1 MKLIRVSVMLC
12 LKENQNMVLM
22 IFAHILEKLVCFN
35 FSCLVVVLL
44 ILLKNDDKKLIVQL
58 EKYIKEKFPE
68 YNTKFY
74 SNHRNFYIHM
84 GLDNSLFSFDNYQI
98 LLEEINNFLTE
109 HLETK
114 FSRVYPPK
122 LIFSTRWK
130 HDYIISKKN
139 RNG

>member
-58 EKYIKEKFPE
+58 EKHIKEKFPE
-68 YNTKFY
+68 YNA
-74 SNHRNFYIHM
+74 
-84 GLDNSLFSFDNYQI
+84 
-98 LLEEINNFLTE
+98 
-109 HLETK
+109 
-114 FSRVYPPK
+114 
-122 LIFSTRWK
+122 
-130 HDYIISKKN
+130 
-139 RNG
+139 

>member
-1 MKLIRVSVMLC
+1 M
-12 LKENQNMVLM
+12 M
-22 IFAHILEKLVCFN
+22 I
-35 FSCLVVVLL
+35 
-44 ILLKNDDKKLIVQL
+44 KKLIVQL

-68 YNTKFY
+68 YNAKFY

-122 LIFSTRWK
+122 LIFSTRLK
-130 HDYIISKKN
+130 HDYIIIKKN
-139 RNG
+139 